1 MGLDPAG
8 NAHIGTTRAAIE
20 MLSDKLGWVL
30 MTLGGMLLQPVCL
43 LSHPQP
49 QTREGS
55 PAPVGRARRRSA
67 RGRAVRRLREVSH
80 ENPFT
85 AD

>member
-55 PAPVGRARRRSA
+55 PAPSVAPDAVLPVAVPPAVSGR
-67 RGRAVRRLREVSH
+67 
-80 ENPFT
+80 
-85 AD
+85 